1 MNIKLSTTISSLSTK
16 KVINLLNGN
25 LVAIKNITEG
35 IEPAFL
41 ETRKEQNSW
50 SAVEILAHLH
60 ACATIWGDTID
71 EILKIDSPMID
82 YLHPGEWH
90 DLSNFSNMSFTQSY
104 EIYIQKRSKLLSRLV
119 SLHLDEWGRIGV
131 IKGKKHTVYSQA
143 RRMALHEFSHLEQ
156 ISTSFK
162 STE

>member
-1 MNIKLSTTISSLSTK
+1 M
-16 KVINLLNGN
+16 IN
-25 LVAIKNITEG
+25 
-35 IEPAFL
+35 
-41 ETRKEQNSW
+41 
-50 SAVEILAHLH
+50 
-60 ACATIWGDTID
+60 
-71 EILKIDSPMID
+71 

-90 DLSNFSNMSFTQSY
+90 DLSDFSNMSFTQFY
-104 EIYIQKRSKLLSRLV
+104 EIKIQKRSKFLSRLV

-143 RRMALHEFSHLEQ
+143 RRMALHEFIHLEQ